1 MTSFQKSN
9 QEQVLAI
16 ASVVLQLP
24 LQIHIKK
31 AKPLAVYSHNYEE
44 LEVFTFIDYITMIGN
59 YLVHELLFC
68 HN

>member
-16 ASVVLQLP
+16 ASVVLQFL
-24 LQIHIKK
+24 LQIHSKK
-31 AKPLAVYSHNYEE
+31 AKLLAVYSHYYEE
-44 LEVFTFIDYITMIGN
+44 LEVLTFIDYITMIGN
-59 YLVHELLFC
+59 YLVHELLLC